1 MTGSETDPFTGL
13 PVHLVEEHDEA
24 MAKAIYNTRRDR
36 FERWVSDLGRSLGN
50 ANDRLHRRRPE
61 RWDRRSWR
69 LVDRVARRLYTFGE
83 R

>member
-1 MTGSETDPFTGL
+1 MNETDPFTGL

-24 MAKAIYNTRRDR
+24 MARAIYNSRRDR
-36 FERWVSDLGRSLGN
+36 FERAVSNFGRVLGN
-50 ANDRLHRRRPE
+50 ANDRLYASKPS

-69 LVDRVARRLYTFGE
+69 FVDRIAGWFYTFGE